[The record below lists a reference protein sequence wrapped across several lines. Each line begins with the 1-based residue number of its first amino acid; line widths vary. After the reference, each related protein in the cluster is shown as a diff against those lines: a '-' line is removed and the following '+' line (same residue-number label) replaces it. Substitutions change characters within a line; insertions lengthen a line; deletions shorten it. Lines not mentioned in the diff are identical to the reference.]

1 MTLAVKVIFNQSS
14 GIRVKHH
21 RNPIANLDVLEVNA
35 LSSISS
41 STILNLVDLAARD
54 TQLNK
59 LGVTLRV
66 EQVIH
71 VASFDSDYE
80 FA

>member
-1 MTLAVKVIFNQSS
+1 MALAVNVIFNQSS

-21 RNPIANLDVLEVNA
+21 RSAITNLDVLEVNA
-35 LSSISS
+35 LGSISS
-41 STILNLVDLAARD
+41 GTILNLIDLTACD

-66 EQVIH
+66 KQVIH
-71 VASFDSDYE
+71 IASFDSDYE
-80 FA
+80 LA